1 VSSGI
6 DSVTVDGLDVESR
19 EWVSAL
25 GQASGRDRHFAE
37 ARLHAML
44 LRVARGELRRRSPS
58 LGISGAEV
66 DDVAHQAAADAMMAI
81 LSKLTTF
88 RGESRFT
95 TWAYR
100 FVMLEVST
108 KLGRHFWR
116 EHGVSF
122 DSGDWDR
129 LPDHFG
135 VHPAHTAEARD
146 LAATLRTAVETE
158 LTERQRQA
166 FVAIVVNGTPL
177 DAVVVEFETNR
188 NAVYKMM
195 FDARRKLRA
204 ALVAKG
210 YLSSFDARHVDE

>member
-1 VSSGI
+1 VSRGI
-6 DSVTVDGLDVESR
+6 DSVTVDGFDVESR

-25 GQASGRDRHFAE
+25 GRASGPDRHAAE

-81 LSKLTTF
+81 ISKLRTF

-100 FVMLEVST
+100 FVVLEVST

-122 DSGDWDR
+122 DPGDWDR
-129 LPDHFG
+129 LPDRFG
-135 VHPAHTAEARD
+135 VHPAHVAEARD
-146 LAATLRTAVETE
+146 LAAALRTAVETE

-166 FVAIVVNGTPL
+166 FVAIVLNGTPL

-210 YLSSFDARHVDE
+210 YLSSFDVRQVDE